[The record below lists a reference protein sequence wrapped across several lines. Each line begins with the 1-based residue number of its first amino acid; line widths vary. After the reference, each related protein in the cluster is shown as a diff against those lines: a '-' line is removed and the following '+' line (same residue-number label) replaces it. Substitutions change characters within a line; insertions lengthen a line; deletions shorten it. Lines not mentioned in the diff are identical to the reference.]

1 MDGVQS
7 SVGTGSRR
15 IPALRGGDEMGYQEQ
30 LAVVKE
36 LNHGFRCYKSIESL
50 FELDQWSALPPE
62 GAAYRQQVGSFVAD
76 QKNALFASPGAA
88 EAFAYFSG
96 GDWQD
101 IDSDLERGLVRL
113 FLFRYRNAVRMPRKI
128 LE

>member
-1 MDGVQS
+1 
-7 SVGTGSRR
+7 
-15 IPALRGGDEMGYQEQ
+15 MGYQEQ

-36 LNHGFRCYKSIESL
+36 LNHAFRCYKSIESL

-76 QKNALFASPGAA
+76 QKNALFASPGAS

-96 GDWQD
+96 G
-101 IDSDLERGLVRL
+101 IGRTL
-113 FLFRYRNAVRMPRKI
+113 I
-128 LE
+128 LIWKEAWSACFCSGTAMRCGCPEKSWNSTTFCVLL